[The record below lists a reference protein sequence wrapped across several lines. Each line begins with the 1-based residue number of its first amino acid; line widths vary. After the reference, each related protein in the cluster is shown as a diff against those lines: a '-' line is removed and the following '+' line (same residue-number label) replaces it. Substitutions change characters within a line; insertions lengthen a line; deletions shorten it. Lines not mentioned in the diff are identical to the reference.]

1 MIDSNLIPRLAGQN
15 IEEVFRLAEEIS
27 SLYSCLTSPRGD
39 YFRLR
44 LLQAM
49 EAPVE
54 GAEIEKV
61 QVESGVEENLRH
73 LNKLLFA
80 GLISSQEFDTGSR
93 YTRTELGDR
102 AINALREFQR
112 SVGEEEAKAV
122 YSAALG
128 PNSIRFFLRIYG
140 NIQAAPDDHAD
151 VRYNLAEV
159 GRMSLFLPRIIE
171 GISATDKLNEAGMFI
186 YGDDGYCS
194 MPPVKARAFYRYLR
208 EQYGI
213 VKDNGR
219 RNKRRCGCSYALV

>member
-27 SLYSCLTSPRGD
+27 SPHSCLTSPRGD

-93 YTRTELGDR
+93 YTRTELGHR
-102 AINALREFQR
+102 AINALREFQL

-151 VRYNLAEV
+151 VRYNLAAV

-171 GISATDKLNEAGMFI
+171 GISATDKLNEAGLFI
-186 YGDDGYCS
+186 YGDDGY
-194 MPPVKARAFYRYLR
+194 
-208 EQYGI
+208 
-213 VKDNGR
+213 
-219 RNKRRCGCSYALV
+219 